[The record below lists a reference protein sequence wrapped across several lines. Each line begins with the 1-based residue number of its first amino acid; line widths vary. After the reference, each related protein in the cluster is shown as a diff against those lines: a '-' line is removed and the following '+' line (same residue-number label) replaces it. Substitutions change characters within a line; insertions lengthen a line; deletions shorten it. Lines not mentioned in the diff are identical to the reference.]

1 MNSRNNI
8 SLWTMALVVSVSA
21 ILWGCGRAE
30 QDGAPNV
37 QQRSD
42 DSPEI
47 SAPEADTLYQC
58 PMHPHIIRHKPGSCP
73 ICGMDLVPVQSESAP
88 EDTAEVGEAT
98 EATGATD
105 GEHAVI
111 RIAPE
116 VARNVA
122 LRTERVERRAL
133 ARDLRLNGKIMVDE
147 DRVFSLTARIGG
159 YVEKL
164 AVASVG
170 QRVERGQILL
180 ELYSPELVTAQQ
192 EFLQGGDAASG
203 ARERLLN
210 WGVSPA
216 FISRLQKTGQPIRL
230 VPLVAPSNGTVT
242 LKHVVKGQAVSPGME
257 LVRIAD
263 LSEVWVSARLY
274 QPDLAWIKTGA
285 EASVRLR
292 NLPGRDFK
300 ARVVFISPELD
311 PSTRTAEIRLELKNT
326 VEQDL
331 RPEMFAEVRVAEES
345 SSSALAVPSHAL
357 IRTGGRDVAMVAL
370 DRNRYQAREVSTG
383 RETGEWI
390 EILSGLEEG
399 DLVVVNAQFLLDS
412 ESSLRAVVERIR
424 NGSGSTPGSE
434 GGHDH

>member
-8 SLWTMALVVSVSA
+8 SVWTMALFVVVSA

-30 QDGAPNV
+30 QDGSPNL
-37 QQRSD
+37 QLRSAG
-42 DSPEI
+42 SQEI
-47 SAPEADTLYQC
+47 STPTSEALYHC
-58 PMHPHIIRHKPGSCP
+58 PMHPQIVGHRPGSCP
-73 ICGMDLVPVQSESAP
+73 ICGMDLVLVRNRATP
-88 EDTAEVGEAT
+88 EDTADVPEE
-98 EATGATD
+98 ER
-105 GEHAVI
+105 AVI
-111 RIAPE
+111 HVDPE

-133 ARDLRLNGKIMVDE
+133 EPNLRLNGKITVDE
-147 DRVFSLTARIGG
+147 DRVFSLTARVGG

-170 QRVERGQILL
+170 QRVERGQTLL
-180 ELYSPELVTAQQ
+180 EVYSPELVTAQQ
-192 EFLQGGDAASG
+192 EFLQGGNAALG

-210 WGVSPA
+210 WGVAPA
-216 FISRLQKTGQPIRL
+216 FLSRLQTIGQPIRL
-230 VPLVAPSNGTVT
+230 VPLVAPSNGTVI

-257 LVRIAD
+257 LLRIAD

-274 QPDLAWIKTGA
+274 QPDLALIKTGA
-285 EASVRLR
+285 DASVRLR

-326 VEQDL
+326 ADQDL
-331 RPEMFAEVRVAEES
+331 RPEMFAEVRVSES
-345 SSSALAVPSHAL
+345 SGSLSLVVPSHAL
-357 IRTGGRDVAMVAL
+357 IRTGGRDVAMVAIGQ
-370 DRNRYQAREVSTG
+370 NRYQARELTTG

-412 ESSLRAVVERIR
+412 ESNLRAVFKQIQ
-424 NGSGSTPGSE
+424 SGNTSTSE